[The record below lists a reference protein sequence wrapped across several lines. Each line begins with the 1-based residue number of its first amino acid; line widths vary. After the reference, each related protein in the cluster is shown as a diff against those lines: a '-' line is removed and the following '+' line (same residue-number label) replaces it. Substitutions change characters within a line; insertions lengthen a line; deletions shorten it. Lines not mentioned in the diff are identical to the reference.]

1 MTTHAEKHSNIPNE
15 HCMCE
20 VAGIFLSEKINAQSW
35 HGNSRCSEVMV
46 YFSIFQRPLL
56 NVAQAARGE
65 RTSILPERI
74 MGCSHAPLEPNVTN
88 R

>member
-1 MTTHAEKHSNIPNE
+1 M
-15 HCMCE
+15 
-20 VAGIFLSEKINAQSW
+20 FLPEKINAQSLNS
-35 HGNSRCSEVMV
+35 NSRCFEVMV
-46 YFSIFQRPLL
+46 YFSIFQRPSP